1 MVAVQDVETR
11 DSASQLSLP
20 SSSSIKQFMASLII
34 DTEPIPSGSSISL
47 DGQSTIIG
55 PRFKGFSQIPKGWHL
70 FSYNSSSSTST
81 SSEPSITSSGINGIR
96 HSILRYFH
104 KDEIVLRKWDSTLEM
119 IQPIIVSS
127 QDSSRPHSLTSEQ
140 LASYRSMLA
149 PYPIHDPSNERK
161 EDLERIKEI
170 AVRNWSMA
178 IASLNSLG
186 EKESRKLVK
195 RIFGPNSKETGFDS
209 FSGDAK
215 MDSLSEI
222 WSPLTSQV
230 KAEESRTDPVTS
242 SDGTQTEDPIN
253 NPKLDSQGR
262 PYWGIARPQDDS
274 NSNGNGRE
282 TLEEEEDGRPTG
294 SLKFTDFD
302 LKRSWSK
309 DCNGEERTRWSVDK
323 SWLLQDVIE
332 RSGGESDDEKAD
344 EASRLSEIH
353 LLILIFRCFSILQVH
368 HTY

>member
-1 MVAVQDVETR
+1 
-11 DSASQLSLP
+11 
-20 SSSSIKQFMASLII
+20 MASLII
-34 DTEPIPSGSSISL
+34 DTEPIPSASAISF

-55 PRFKGFSQIPKGWHL
+55 PRFKGISQIPKGWHL
-70 FSYNSSSSTST
+70 FSYDSSSTTST

-104 KDEIVLRKWDSTLEM
+104 KDEMVLRKWDPTLEM

-127 QDSSRPHSLTSEQ
+127 QDSNRPHSLTSEQ
-140 LASYRSMLA
+140 LASYHSMLA
-149 PYPIHDPSNERK
+149 PYPIHNPSNERK
-161 EDLERIKEI
+161 EDLERIQEI

-178 IASLNSLG
+178 IASLDSLG
-186 EKESRKLVK
+186 EIESRRLVK
-195 RIFGPNSKETGFDS
+195 RIFGPNSKEAGFDS

-222 WSPLTSQV
+222 WSPSTSQV
-230 KAEESRTDPVTS
+230 KAEGSRTEPVASSFS

-262 PYWGIARPQDDS
+262 PYWGTARPQDDS
-274 NSNGNGRE
+274 NSNGNGKE
-282 TLEEEEDGRPTG
+282 TLDEEEDGRPTG

-302 LKRSWSK
+302 LKRSWPK
-309 DCNGEERTRWSVDK
+309 GCNGEERTRWSVDK

-332 RSGGESDDEKAD
+332 RSGGESDDEKGD
-344 EASRLSEIH
+344 E
-353 LLILIFRCFSILQVH
+353 LLVSLKYAC
-368 HTY
+368 